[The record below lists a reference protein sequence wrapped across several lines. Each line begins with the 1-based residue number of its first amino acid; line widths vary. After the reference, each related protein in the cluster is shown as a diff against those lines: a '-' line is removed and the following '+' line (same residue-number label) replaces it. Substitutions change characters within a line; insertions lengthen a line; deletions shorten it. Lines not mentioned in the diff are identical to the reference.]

1 MTPAEALLVADHGGD
16 YKAACLVL
24 AEEVR
29 MLRAALRLGRDAYSN
44 YGLLATPPDHPMFNE
59 HGARLLT
66 AWLTETDAILRSY
79 PHAATFAPVAEP

>member
-29 MLRAALRLGRDAYSN
+29 RLC
-44 YGLLATPPDHPMFNE
+44 
-59 HGARLLT
+59 
-66 AWLTETDAILRSY
+66 AILQSY
-79 PHAATFAPVAEP
+79 PQAATIAPVAEP